1 MHTVHKNPAES
12 SARWRGQP
20 AKSLCPHP
28 AQKQFW
34 IPQHFCTLG
43 PPRVLFI
50 SPEAVNHQ
58 ISRENSIVLSF
69 TSILSHI
76 HTYWLVLYIVRL
88 LSQCLRQGRCPFI
101 WTKPGRKD
109 SLDLIS
115 KLLHQFISIHTMEQP
130 QALQPTPHQQ
140 LSFSFRNLCP
150 NVLEQKKNLITK
162 SKRQDLSA
170 CILNGSSIMAC
181 VCIFSQHA
189 HCSLAF
195 WKNDSI

>member
-1 MHTVHKNPAES
+1 MHTVRKNPAES

-34 IPQHFCTLG
+34 IPQHLCTLG

-50 SPEAVNHQ
+50 SPEAVDHQ

-69 TSILSHI
+69 TSYSVT
-76 HTYWLVLYIVRL
+76 HTHL
-88 LSQCLRQGRCPFI
+88 LTSFVHCETAVTVPTAGQMSLI

-130 QALQPTPHQQ
+130 QAFPPTPHQQ
-140 LSFSFRNLCP
+140 LSFSSRNRSP
-150 NVLEQKKNLITK
+150 NVLEQN
-162 SKRQDLSA
+162 
-170 CILNGSSIMAC
+170 NP
-181 VCIFSQHA
+181 H
-189 HCSLAF
+189 
-195 WKNDSI
+195 N